1 MSFLTSVGQ
10 RYLDFVVTKYLPI
23 SELNCI
29 LREMTHEPTGATV
42 MHIENDDPENLFC
55 LSFQTLPSSSN
66 GVAHILEHTVL
77 CGSKKY
83 PVKDPFFAM
92 NRRSLNTFMNAFT
105 GADFT
110 CYPAASQVEQ
120 DFYNLLDVY
129 MDAVFHPELKELS
142 FLQEG
147 HRYEFAD
154 PKDPK
159 SALEIKG
166 IVYNE
171 MKGSLNSGDAR
182 LWHAMLEHLFP
193 DLPYKYNS
201 GGDPLV
207 IPELTYPELIAFHE
221 TFYHPSRCLFYFYG
235 NLPLKKHLDT
245 LAEKALH
252 NVKKLAP
259 LKPIPRQ
266 PRFKK
271 PVRKE
276 MPFPIHE
283 SEDLGTKAII
293 AFGWLTAPIV
303 DQEEVLALSLLDS
316 ILMDTDASL
325 LRLRL
330 LESELCVQAD
340 GVIDTEVSEVPYSI
354 ICKGCRKE
362 DADKLEKT
370 LMTALQ
376 KIVETGIPFP
386 LIESALHQLEFSR
399 TEIAGDQSPFGL
411 TLFMRAGLPRQH
423 GCAAENAL
431 MIHSLFEKL
440 LKKVKDPK
448 YLGGLIQKHFID
460 NTHFVRQV
468 MVPDPQLASQELAA
482 EKETLQAVKA
492 KLTEKE
498 VAKILRHTEE
508 LGVYQ
513 RQVERQSLDCLPKIE
528 SKDIPLLTRDIALKE
543 KHPGV
548 FHHSGFT
555 NHILYIDLVFDL
567 PEIDALNLPYVQLF
581 TSLLSEVGVG
591 TRGYAANLEYMQAH
605 TGGVGASC
613 SLFVQVQDPKW
624 TKPCLILRGKALAR
638 NVDKLCALLKE
649 ITTSVRFD
657 EKKRVTE
664 LIMQVHTSLQNRLS
678 RNALRYALQLALS
691 GLSTPS
697 YIGELW
703 HGISYLKFIEK
714 IAKHKKDEL
723 PSVLVKLHELKEQIL
738 GSGAPKLVISCDDAI
753 YAQLDKHQ
761 FYGLLDLPSKDI
773 KPWTGLYPAPQV
785 DSQARP
791 IASAVAFTAEA
802 FKTISYLHPY
812 SSALQAATFI
822 IENKILHQ
830 KIREQGGAYG
840 AGASYA
846 PMQGHFY
853 LHSYRDPHIASTL
866 RVFQEA
872 ITAIASKQFQAS
884 DVDEA
889 KLGMIQQFDTPIS
902 PGGKALAAYSWL
914 REGKSKEMRQHHRD
928 KTLGLTVAD
937 VAHAV
942 EQELLPQ
949 KDQGIIVTFASKELI
964 AKENASLK
972 SPLPL
977 LPI

>member
-1 MSFLTSVGQ
+1 MNFLQSVGE
-10 RYLDFVVTKYLPI
+10 RYRDFVVTKCIPI
-23 SELNCI
+23 PELNCL
-29 LREMTHEPTGATV
+29 LREMTHEPTGAAV

-66 GVAHILEHTVL
+66 GAAHILEHTVL

-83 PVKDPFFAM
+83 PVKDPFFSM

-110 CYPAASQVEQ
+110 CYPAASQVGQ
-120 DFYNLLDVY
+120 DFYNLFDVY
-129 MDAVFHPELKELS
+129 LDAVFHPEIKELS

-147 HRYEFAD
+147 HRYEFAE
-154 PKDPK
+154 PKDP
-159 SALEIKG
+159 SSPLEIKG

-193 DLPYKYNS
+193 NLPYKYNS

-207 IPELTYPELIAFHE
+207 IPTLTYPELIAFHK

-252 NVKKLAP
+252 DVKKLEP
-259 LKPIPRQ
+259 LPPIPRQ

-276 MPFPIHE
+276 MPYPIHE
-283 SEDLGTKAII
+283 AEDLETKAMI
-293 AFGWLTAPIV
+293 AFGWLTAPIT
-303 DQEEVLALSLLDS
+303 DQEEVLALSLIDS

-325 LRLRL
+325 LKLPL
-330 LESELCVQAD
+330 LESQLCVQAD
-340 GVIDTEVSEVPYSI
+340 GVIDTEVSEVPYAI
-354 ICKGCRKE
+354 VCKGCRSE

-370 LMTALQ
+370 LMASLQ
-376 KIVETGIPFP
+376 KIVEQGIPFP
-386 LIESALHQLEFSR
+386 LVESALHQLEFSR
-399 TEIAGDQSPFGL
+399 TEIGGEQGPFGL
-411 TLFMRAGLPRQH
+411 ALFMRAGLPRQH
-423 GCAAENAL
+423 GCLSENAL
-431 MIHSLFEKL
+431 MIHSLFAAL
-440 LKKVKDPK
+440 LSKVKDPR
-448 YLGGLIQKHFID
+448 YLPGLIQKHFID
-460 NTHFVRQV
+460 NQHFVRQV
-468 MVPDPQLASQELAA
+468 MLPDPKLASAELAA
-482 EKETLQAVKA
+482 EKETLAALKA
-492 KLTEKE
+492 SLTEKE
-498 VAKILRHTEE
+498 IASILKRTEE
-508 LGVYQ
+508 LAIYQ

-528 SKDIPLLTRDIALKE
+528 IKDIPLLTRDIPLKE
-543 KHPGV
+543 KYKGV

-555 NHILYIDLVFDL
+555 NRILYLDLIFDL
-567 PEIDALNLPYVQLF
+567 PEIDTQDLPYVQLF

-591 TRGYAANLEYMQAH
+591 ERSYAENLEYMQAY
-605 TGGVGASC
+605 TGGVAASC
-613 SLFVQVQDPKW
+613 SLFVQTQDPRW

-638 NVDKLCALLKE
+638 NMDKLCLLFKE
-649 ITTSVRFD
+649 IAVSVRFD
-657 EKKRVTE
+657 EKKRLSE

-678 RNALRYALQLALS
+678 RNALRYALQLSLS

-714 IAKHKKDEL
+714 IAKHKKEEL
-723 PSVLVKLHELKEQIL
+723 PGVMVKFHQLKELIL
-738 GSGAPKLVISCDDAI
+738 GQAPKLILSCDDAL
-753 YAQLDKHQ
+753 YSELSEHN
-761 FYGLLDLPSKDI
+761 FYGLLSLPSKDF
-773 KPWTGLYPAPQV
+773 KPWTGIYPPPQV
-785 DSQARP
+785 LSQARP
-791 IASAVAFTAEA
+791 IASPVAFTAEA
-802 FKTISYLHPY
+802 FRTISYLHPY
-812 SSALQAATFI
+812 SSALQAAALI

-846 PMQGHFY
+846 AMQGHFY

-866 RVFQEA
+866 RVFQDA
-872 ITAIASKQFQAS
+872 ISAIAAKQFQES

-889 KLGMIQQFDTPIS
+889 KLGIIQQFDTPIS
-902 PGGKALAAYSWL
+902 PGSKALAAYTWL
-914 REGKSKEMRQHHRD
+914 REGKTREMRQHHRD
-928 KTLGLTVAD
+928 KTLSLTVHD
-937 VAHAV
+937 IAHAV

-949 KDQGIIVTFASKELI
+949 KEAGTIVTFASKELI
-964 AKENASLK
+964 AKENSSLK

>member
-10 RYLDFVVTKYLPI
+10 RYRDFVVTKYLPI

-29 LREMTHEPTGATV
+29 LREMIHEPTGATV

-207 IPELTYPELIAFHE
+207 IPELTYPKLIAFHE

-245 LAEKALH
+245 LADKALH

-283 SEDLGTKAII
+283 AEDLGTKAII

-325 LRLRL
+325 LKLPL

-354 ICKGCRKE
+354 VCKGCRKE

-370 LMTALQ
+370 LMASLQ

-431 MIHSLFEKL
+431 MIHSLFEQAAQKSQRPQVL
-440 LKKVKDPK
+440 DRPHPK
-448 YLGGLIQKHFID
+448 TFY
-460 NTHFVRQV
+460 RQH
-468 MVPDPQLASQELAA
+468 PLRASGDGPRHGARHPEELAA
-482 EKETLQAVKA
+482 EKETLQAVKSKASQKEGGRRSSSILKSWPSTSA
-492 KLTEKE
+492 K
-498 VAKILRHTEE
+498 
-508 LGVYQ
+508 
-513 RQVERQSLDCLPKIE
+513 VERQSSTAFPKLRE
-528 SKDIPLLTRDIALKE
+528 KDSSA
-543 KHPGV
+543 HPGHRAEKKNTKGLLRTAV
-548 FHHSGFT
+548 SLITYSLHSTSCLIFQRS
-555 NHILYIDLVFDL
+555 NRRD
-567 PEIDALNLPYVQLF
+567 LPYVQLF
-581 TSLLSEVGVG
+581 TSMLTEVGVG
-591 TRGYAANLEYMQAH
+591 ARGYAANLG
-605 TGGVGASC
+605 TC
-613 SLFVQVQDPKW
+613 RP
-624 TKPCLILRGKALAR
+624 
-638 NVDKLCALLKE
+638 
-649 ITTSVRFD
+649 
-657 EKKRVTE
+657 
-664 LIMQVHTSLQNRLS
+664 
-678 RNALRYALQLALS
+678 
-691 GLSTPS
+691 TP
-697 YIGELW
+697 
-703 HGISYLKFIEK
+703 
-714 IAKHKKDEL
+714 A
-723 PSVLVKLHELKEQIL
+723 
-738 GSGAPKLVISCDDAI
+738 
-753 YAQLDKHQ
+753 
-761 FYGLLDLPSKDI
+761 
-773 KPWTGLYPAPQV
+773 
-785 DSQARP
+785 
-791 IASAVAFTAEA
+791 ASAPPALFLSK
-802 FKTISYLHPY
+802 FKTPNGPSRASFFEERRSPATSI
-812 SSALQAATFI
+812 SSA
-822 IENKILHQ
+822 
-830 KIREQGGAYG
+830 
-840 AGASYA
+840 
-846 PMQGHFY
+846 PC
-853 LHSYRDPHIASTL
+853 
-866 RVFQEA
+866 
-872 ITAIASKQFQAS
+872 
-884 DVDEA
+884 
-889 KLGMIQQFDTPIS
+889 
-902 PGGKALAAYSWL
+902 
-914 REGKSKEMRQHHRD
+914 
-928 KTLGLTVAD
+928 
-937 VAHAV
+937 
-942 EQELLPQ
+942 
-949 KDQGIIVTFASKELI
+949 
-964 AKENASLK
+964 
-972 SPLPL
+972 
-977 LPI
+977 